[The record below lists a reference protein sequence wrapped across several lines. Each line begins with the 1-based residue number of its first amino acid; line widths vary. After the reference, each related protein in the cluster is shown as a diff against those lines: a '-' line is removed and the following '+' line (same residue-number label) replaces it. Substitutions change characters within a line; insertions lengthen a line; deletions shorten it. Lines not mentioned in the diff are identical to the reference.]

1 VRCDQ
6 TGKQKNNRAQAR
18 EHISE
23 MILVTISM
31 EPEIHRALPELNPK
45 RSSESSRLHGC
56 VIASALTETN
66 GSVTIA
72 GFSKAMLS
80 SFLN

>member
-1 VRCDQ
+1 
-6 TGKQKNNRAQAR
+6 
-18 EHISE
+18 
-23 MILVTISM
+23 M

-80 SFLN
+80 CFLN